1 MEEPSRIVNSKQM
14 NGFLLFSW
22 SSQVEQAMLPS
33 DVTTANGSL
42 KLKTLML
49 LNQN

>member
-1 MEEPSRIVNSKQM
+1 MEDPSRKVNSKQM
-14 NGFLLFSW
+14 IGLLFFW

-42 KLKTLML
+42 KLKT
-49 LNQN
+49 